1 MKKYLLLSLLIP
13 CMFNT
18 VKAEPGY
25 GWGSR
30 RHGRHYGYNRGWRRE
45 HDGYWGP
52 AALTTAGLITDA
64 AASQQPKTIIIEK
77 EAEKTTPQTDPLM
90 MQQLNNLT
98 LQMERINYQLEIVR
112 EENRNLR
119 AQLIET
125 QRK

>member
-18 VKAEPGY
+18 TEARRGGGGGRGGRSGRSGRYWNGRGGRGVGY
-25 GWGSR
+25 G
-30 RHGRHYGYNRGWRRE
+30 YGLGT
-45 HDGYWGP
+45 
-52 AALTTAGLITDA
+52 AALIGTA
-64 AASQQPKTIIIEK
+64 AASRQPETIIIEK

-119 AQLIET
+119 AQLRET